1 MWLLTCD
8 GDLFGHKPIWLRP
21 GSGHLLG
28 RTSGRAEG
36 GEVVRYIN
44 HKSVSRKH
52 ATIHVG
58 QTRPGDS
65 SRLHTRSEIKIT
77 DGSKI
82 GTFINGDKI
91 CQTSKVLDK
100 TEYTIKLG
108 NYEHAFHLKWQ
119 PVVLTFTSLSKA
131 AKASSDPLEAY
142 RKKLEQAE
150 VKLIT
155 EYISSQTTHVIGKK
169 RNTPPGLQALLQGR
183 WLLAY
188 SYVDALAR
196 ATTKPDPDANANDRP
211 CTIEDDLETNWPKE
225 EEYILP
231 AALEP
236 NPKPDEYLKPNPQRA
251 ELFSNFTF
259 IFLSQTQY
267 DLLMPVVTSGG
278 GKALLWDVEVGKSR
292 AEDLIGYVREVA
304 GGKKGGDVRLSQHM
318 GKGGIILV
326 RLDNKEK
333 EWTTSFL
340 TSVETALEQRSME
353 QNQFLNAILT
363 LDASELRRPLA
374 RESQSQSQAA
384 PSLNSSS
391 DHPSSRERNRGG
403 RQPTPP
409 VEAQAPEP
417 TTERAQPHTQS
428 SSEQPEA
435 MEPTGRKRFRR
446 TVTQSRFKGF
456 GEVDPSQFTRPESD
470 SPEPSQAAPDEQSI
484 QIDGPSNHEPSQQN
498 SRKRPAP
505 ASDAYGAEA
514 EREMMDNML
523 PGAAAMK
530 KRRLAKEN
538 GNDRSSGNATPEP
551 ETAAVAAK
559 KVIAKKN
566 KDVQM
571 DVGAKLKKH
580 KEDEDEARR
589 RDEESLREALQDTDI
604 ADVRAKVESFV
615 LEAREP
621 PPRRAQIEPPGPSDR
636 WDPAWNG
643 RKNFKRFK
651 RKGQD
656 NDGPRLPRVIVSLEE
671 VPRKGHGIGDEYW
684 LNPPSKSSGKSKSQS
699 QSQNHQTQTQQ
710 TTTQPHTQTPTSH
723 QNGDDDPTRFRRR
736 LQNSRREDEEASELR
751 EVFPDDVAGQSR
763 SSYISSTPFTATPG
777 TDSQRRAA
785 GKRPASAAALQDG
798 PAAAKR
804 AKQSRPAA
812 TRREPLTVDD
822 DDDDDDEIRFRR
834 KRR

>member
-58 QTRPGDS
+58 QIKSGDS
-65 SRLHTRSEIKIT
+65 SLLHTRSEIKIT

-91 CQTSKVLDK
+91 CQTSRVLDK

-108 NYEHAFHLKWQ
+108 NYEHEFHLKWQ
-119 PVVLTFTSLSKA
+119 PVVLSFTSLSKA

-142 RKKLEQAE
+142 RKKLEHAE
-150 VKLIT
+150 IKLVT

-188 SYVDALAR
+188 GFVDALAQ
-196 ATTKPDPDANANDRP
+196 ATTRPDRDANGNERP
-211 CTIEDDLETNWPKE
+211 CPIEQDFEANWPKE
-225 EEYILP
+225 EEHILP

-236 NPKPDEYLKPNPQRA
+236 NPKPNEYLKPNLQRA
-251 ELFSNFTF
+251 ELFSNFIF
-259 IFLSQTQY
+259 IFLSQSQY
-267 DLLMPVVTSGG
+267 DLLMPVVTSGS
-278 GKALLWDVEVGKSR
+278 GKALLWDVEVGKSK
-292 AEDLIGYVREVA
+292 AEDLIAYVREVA
-304 GGKKGGDVRLSQHM
+304 GGKKGGDIRLSQHT
-318 GKGGIILV
+318 GKGGIVLV

-333 EWTTSFL
+333 EWTTAFL
-340 TSVETALEQRSME
+340 TSVETTLEQRSME
-353 QNQFLNAILT
+353 QNQFLNAILSV
-363 LDASELRRPLA
+363 DASELRRPLA

-384 PSLNSSS
+384 PSLNSRS
-391 DHPSSRERNRGG
+391 DQPSSRVRDRR

-409 VEAQAPEP
+409 VVEPQAPEP
-417 TTERAQPHTQS
+417 TTEQAQPQTQP

-435 MEPTGRKRFRR
+435 MEPTGRKKFRR

-456 GEVDPSQFTRPESD
+456 GEVDPSQFTRPDSD
-470 SPEPSQAAPDEQSI
+470 SPEPSQAAPDEQSM
-484 QIDGPSNHEPSQQN
+484 DVDEPSNHEPSQRN

-505 ASDAYGAEA
+505 ANDAYGVEA
-514 EREMMDNML
+514 EREFMDTML

-530 KRRLAKEN
+530 KRRLAKEKGDD
-538 GNDRSSGNATPEP
+538 GNSGNATPEP
-551 ETAAVAAK
+551 ENTTAAAK
-559 KVIAKKN
+559 KVLAKKA
-566 KDVQM
+566 KDVQI
-571 DVGAKLKKH
+571 DVGAKLKQH

-621 PPRRAQIEPPGPSDR
+621 PPRRAQVEPEGPTDR

-651 RKGQD
+651 RKGQND
-656 NDGPRLPRVIVSLEE
+656 DGPRLPRVIVSLEE

-699 QSQNHQTQTQQ
+699 QSQQTYTQS
-710 TTTQPHTQTPTSH
+710 TTQPHTQTPTSH

-736 LQNSRREDEEASELR
+736 LQNSRREDEESEAR
-751 EVFPDDVAGQSR
+751 ELFPDEMTGQSR
-763 SSYISSTPFTATPG
+763 SSHISSTPFTATPSQTLG
-777 TDSQRRAA
+777 TDSQKRAA
-785 GKRPASAAALQDG
+785 GKRPASAASLQDG
-798 PAAAKR
+798 PAAKR
-804 AKQSRPAA
+804 AKQTRPAA
-812 TRREPLTVDD
+812 TRREPVTID
-822 DDDDDDEIRFRR
+822 DDDDDDEIKFRR

>member
-58 QTRPGDS
+58 KIKPGDS
-65 SRLHTRSEIKIT
+65 SLLHTRSEIKIT

-91 CQTSKVLDK
+91 CQTSRVLDK

-108 NYEHAFHLKWQ
+108 NYEHDFHLKWQ
-119 PVVLTFTSLSKA
+119 PVVLSFTSLSKA

-142 RKKLEQAE
+142 RKKLEHAE
-150 VKLIT
+150 IKLVT

-188 SYVDALAR
+188 GFVDALAQ
-196 ATTKPDPDANANDRP
+196 ATTKPDRDASGNERP
-211 CTIEDDLETNWPKE
+211 CPIEEDFEANWPNE
-225 EEYILP
+225 EEHILP

-236 NPKPDEYLKPNPQRA
+236 NPKPAEYLKPNLQRA
-251 ELFSNFTF
+251 ELFSNFIF
-259 IFLSQTQY
+259 IFLSQSQY
-267 DLLMPVVTSGG
+267 DLLMPVVTSGS
-278 GKALLWDVEVGKSR
+278 GKALLWDVEVGKSK

-304 GGKKGGDVRLSQHM
+304 GGKKGGDIRLSQHT
-318 GKGGIILV
+318 GKGGIVLV

-353 QNQFLNAILT
+353 QNQFLNAILSV
-363 LDASELRRPLA
+363 DASELRRPLA
-374 RESQSQSQAA
+374 RESQSQSQAV
-384 PSLNSSS
+384 PSLNSRS
-391 DHPSSRERNRGG
+391 DQPSSRVRDRR

-409 VEAQAPEP
+409 VEARAPEP
-417 TTERAQPHTQS
+417 TEHTQPQTQP

-435 MEPTGRKRFRR
+435 MEPTGRKKFRR

-456 GEVDPSQFTRPESD
+456 GEVDPSQFTRPDSD
-470 SPEPSQAAPDEQSI
+470 SPEPSQAAPTEQSME
-484 QIDGPSNHEPSQQN
+484 IDEPSNHEPSQRN

-505 ASDAYGAEA
+505 ADDAEA
-514 EREMMDNML
+514 ERELMDTML

-538 GNDRSSGNATPEP
+538 GNDGNSGNATPEP
-551 ETAAVAAK
+551 ENTTAAAK
-559 KVIAKKN
+559 KVLAKKA
-566 KDVQM
+566 KDVEL

-621 PPRRAQIEPPGPSDR
+621 PPRRAQVEPEGPTER

-651 RKGQD
+651 RKGQND
-656 NDGPRLPRVIVSLEE
+656 DGPRLPRVIVSLEE

-699 QSQNHQTQTQQ
+699 QSQQTYTQ

-736 LQNSRREDEEASELR
+736 LQNSHREDEETESREL
-751 EVFPDDVAGQSR
+751 FPDELVGQSR
-763 SSYISSTPFTATPG
+763 SSHISSTPFTATPSQTLG
-777 TDSQRRAA
+777 TDSQRRAV
-785 GKRPASAAALQDG
+785 GKRPASAASLQDG
-798 PAAAKR
+798 PAAKR
-804 AKQSRPAA
+804 AKQTRPAA
-812 TRREPLTVDD
+812 TRREPVTID
-822 DDDDDDEIRFRR
+822 DDDDDDEIKFRR

>member
-58 QTRPGDS
+58 QIKLGDS

-91 CQTSKVLDK
+91 CQTSRVLDK

-108 NYEHAFHLKWQ
+108 NYEHEFHLKWQ
-119 PVVLTFTSLSKA
+119 PVVLSFTSLSKA

-142 RKKLEQAE
+142 RKKLEHAE
-150 VKLIT
+150 IKLVT

-188 SYVDALAR
+188 GFVDALAR
-196 ATTKPDPDANANDRP
+196 ATSRLDRDANGNERP
-211 CTIEDDLETNWPKE
+211 CPIEEDFEANWPKE
-225 EEYILP
+225 EEHILP
-231 AALEP
+231 AAQEP
-236 NPKPDEYLKPNPQRA
+236 NPKPNEYLKPNLQRA
-251 ELFSNFTF
+251 ELFFNFIF
-259 IFLSQTQY
+259 IFLSQSQY
-267 DLLMPVVTSGG
+267 DLLMPVVTSGS

-292 AEDLIGYVREVA
+292 AEDLVGYVREVA
-304 GGKKGGDVRLSQHM
+304 GGKKGGDVRLSQHT
-318 GKGGIILV
+318 GKGGIVLV

-340 TSVETALEQRSME
+340 TSVETTLEQRSME
-353 QNQFLNAILT
+353 QNQFLNAILSV
-363 LDASELRRPLA
+363 DASELRRPLA
-374 RESQSQSQAA
+374 RESQSQSLAA
-384 PSLNSSS
+384 PSLNTSS
-391 DHPSSRERNRGG
+391 DHPSSRVRARG

-417 TTERAQPHTQS
+417 TTEDAPPQTQH

-435 MEPTGRKRFRR
+435 MEPTGRKKFRR

-470 SPEPSQAAPDEQSI
+470 SPEPSQAPPDEQSM
-484 QIDGPSNHEPSQQN
+484 DVDEPSNHEPSQQN

-505 ASDAYGAEA
+505 ANDAYGVEA
-514 EREMMDNML
+514 ERELMDNIL

-530 KRRLAKEN
+530 KRRLAKES
-538 GNDRSSGNATPEP
+538 GKDGTSGNATPEP
-551 ETAAVAAK
+551 ENTTAAAK
-559 KVIAKKN
+559 KVLAKTS
-566 KDVQM
+566 KDVQI

-621 PPRRAQIEPPGPSDR
+621 PPRRTQIEPEGPTDR

-671 VPRKGHGIGDEYW
+671 APRKGHGIGDEYW
-684 LNPPSKSSGKSKSQS
+684 LNPSSKSSGKSKSQS
-699 QSQNHQTQTQQ
+699 QSQQNHTQ

-736 LQNSRREDEEASELR
+736 LQNSRREDEEASEMR
-751 EVFPDDVAGQSR
+751 EIFPDEVAGQSR
-763 SSYISSTPFTATPG
+763 SSHISSTPFTATPSQTLG

-785 GKRPASAAALQDG
+785 GKRPAAAASLQDG
-798 PAAAKR
+798 PAAKR
-804 AKQSRPAA
+804 AKQTRPAA
-812 TRREPLTVDD
+812 TRREPVTID
-822 DDDDDDEIRFRR
+822 DDDDDDEIKFRR